1 MDEEARLLE
10 RYGRQSPFQVPE
22 GYFEEL
28 TGRILLQ
35 TTRRPSP
42 TVSLWRRLRKPLAVA
57 AGVCLLAGIGF
68 HLLPQ
73 HTDNTLTAQQTPPQT
88 PQKAPQP
95 SSKKV
100 APMPA
105 TQQAT
110 ILPLS
115 VEATPQETAEAETAT
130 AQHVAAA
137 IKHVA
142 YKGKAVHTAQLHP
155 QPSHGEDVDDASN
168 EMLDAAADYMMLDAD
183 DLYALMA
190 DE

>member
-73 HTDNTLTAQQTPPQT
+73 HTDNTLTAQQTP
-88 PQKAPQP
+88 QKAPQP

-130 AQHVAAA
+130 AQHVA
-137 IKHVA
+137 
-142 YKGKAVHTAQLHP
+142 YRGKALHTAQSHP

-183 DLYALMA
+183 DLYALLA